1 MGKNEEYILE
11 SDMMTMTIINGTFK
25 GSIID
30 RVEEIQKTLYKF
42 GPMVVGIWGNSDNIQ
57 LNSLNNPRNKNNIIS
72 QKSFG
77 KIVNGKRVEMD
88 HDVLLVGWGTT
99 TDNTQYWILQNS
111 WSENHGYNGFFG
123 IEINNRK
130 PHKYFYRYTYVKDI
144 KDKSLNLNKQ
154 KIKNLNKTCN
164 NCISRLDLSKFK
176 YGKLSTSR
184 TRGTTGGNKLPTS
197 DAELNTFYTNIQKP
211 NLSAIKDPYKNN
223 FCWGSG
229 DNWTRHSILIR
240 SRSQGTCGSCWL
252 FAAISMIQ
260 SAISIHTII
269 NYKIPFNVPLSEQWV
284 LNNMSKLDGLEYKNG
299 CEGGNADML
308 MVIVNGFKGLVIGKG
323 SIQHDGLGLIPA
335 KDCTYK
341 CSKYSQKGVKCLSQ
355 KCEKGPAFRSQSRKY
370 TPPPQESPFVKNL
383 KKLWKDNS
391 TYIIIG
397 LAVIVVIIIIF
408 AMKK

>member
-1 MGKNEEYILE
+1 MVKNNEYIIE
-11 SDMMTMTIINGTFK
+11 ADDMTMTIVDGRFK

-30 RVEEIQKTLYKF
+30 NIKEIQKTIYKF
-42 GPMVVGIWGNSDNIQ
+42 GPMVVGMWGDSNNTQ
-57 LNSLNNPRNKNNIIS
+57 LNNLNDSRNRNNIIS
-72 QKSFG
+72 QQSFG
-77 KIVNGKRVEMD
+77 KDVNGKSVEMD
-88 HDVLLVGWGTT
+88 HDVLLVGWGTL

-111 WSENHGYNGFFG
+111 WGENFGYQGFFG
-123 IEINNRK
+123 IKIDNRS

-144 KDKSLNLNKQ
+144 KDTSLNLNKK
-154 KIKNLNKTCN
+154 KIKNLNKN
-164 NCISRLDLSKFK
+164 SYDSISKLDLSKFK

-184 TRGTTGGNKLPTS
+184 TRGTTGGNKLPNS
-197 DAELNTFYTNIQKP
+197 DAELNTFYADIKQS

-229 DNWTRHSILIR
+229 DNWIRHSILIR

-284 LNNMSKLDGLEYKNG
+284 LNNMRNLDGLDYKNG
-299 CEGGNADML
+299 CEGGNVDML
-308 MVIVNGFKGLVIGKG
+308 KVIVNGFKGLVRGKG
-323 SIQHDGLGLIPA
+323 SIQHDGLGLIPN

-341 CSKYSQKGVKCLSQ
+341 CSKYNQTGSECFLK

-370 TPPPQESPFVKNL
+370 TPPPKESPFLKNL
-383 KKLWKDNS
+383 KKFWKDNS
-391 TYIIIG
+391 LYIIIG
-397 LAVIVVIIIIF
+397 IAVIVVIIIIF